1 MTNTKKLRCY
11 LYLRVSTEMQ
21 VEGYSLEAQRDRLKR
36 EADHRNMQVVSVFS
50 DEGKSG
56 KNIDGRPAFQEMLQR
71 IKDKTDNI
79 DYVLVFKLSRFGR
92 NAADV
97 LTSLQLMQDFGVNL
111 ICVEDGIDSSKDS
124 GKLMISVLSSVAE
137 VERENIRTQTMAGR
151 VQKAREGKW
160 NGGFAPYGYGLK
172 DGQLIV
178 CEKEAEVVRLIFKK
192 YTKTPMGA
200 HAIAK
205 WLNENGYV
213 KIRRQNGSNE
223 RFADSFVKSVLDN
236 PVYIGKI
243 AYGRRRNEKIDGE
256 RNKFHIVK
264 QAEYPVYE
272 GLHEPIIDN
281 ATWEI
286 ARAKRA
292 ENAFRREKT
301 HSKEHEH
308 VLSGILKCPV
318 CGAPMYGAVNR
329 KKKKDGSGEY
339 YTDMWYYVCKNR
351 KSITGQRC
359 SYKKHLRQDVINQQ
373 VEIILK
379 EVIGRTD
386 LPNMVAEKVGAPS
399 SLHTLLSEK
408 QRLEDAKS
416 KEQAKKTKLLNRI
429 HALDPDDSLYDSLF
443 DDLQS
448 VLREHTETIAG
459 IERNIR
465 RTEIAI
471 QNSASQQ
478 NTAKFV
484 QEYMKMMIESIS
496 ELPYDMEKELMNS
509 LLDQIEVFPEPQ
521 ENGQIV
527 KLVRFKLPIE
537 LNGEVYDQV
546 EFQGMGHT
554 GQDLDSLTYQKHA
567 ECVVLMSRVRKQTG
581 IY

>member
-1 MTNTKKLRCY
+1 MNTMKKQRCY

-36 EADHRNMQVVSVFS
+36 EADHRNMQVISEFS

-79 DYVLVFKLSRFGR
+79 DFVLVFKLSRFGR

-111 ICVEDGIDSSKDS
+111 ICMEDSIDSSKDS

-151 VQKAREGKW
+151 VQKAKEGKW
-160 NGGFAPYGYGLK
+160 NGGFAPYGYGLENGK
-172 DGQLIV
+172 LVICD
-178 CEKEAEVVRLIFKK
+178 EEAEVVRLIFEK

-200 HAIAK
+200 HSIAK

-213 KIRRQNGSNE
+213 KIRRQNGTNE
-223 RFADSFVKSVLDN
+223 RFAASFVKSVLDN

-243 AYGRRRNEKIDGE
+243 AYGRRRNEKIEGE

-272 GLHEPIIDN
+272 GLHNPIVDDT
-281 ATWEI
+281 TWET
-286 ARAKRA
+286 ARAKRE

-318 CGAPMYGAVNR
+318 CGSSMYGTVNR

-359 SYKKHLRQDVINQQ
+359 SYKKHLRQDVINRQ

-379 EVIGRTD
+379 EIMSHSDLTD
-386 LPNMVAEKVGAPS
+386 MVADKVDSPN
-399 SLHTLLSEK
+399 SLDALLSEK
-408 QRLEDAKS
+408 RRLEDAKS

-429 HALDPDDSLYDSLF
+429 HALDPDDQLYDSLF

-459 IERNIR
+459 IEKNIR
-465 RTEIAI
+465 RTETAI
-471 QNSASQQ
+471 QNSTSR
-478 NTAKFV
+478 NDTARYIQV
-484 QEYMKMMIESIS
+484 YMKAMIEFIS
-496 ELPYDMEKELMNS
+496 ELPYDMEKELMNA
-509 LLDQIEVFPEPQ
+509 LIDRVEVFPEPQ

-527 KLVRFKLPIE
+527 KLIRFKLPME

-546 EFQGMGHT
+546 EFQDICHT
-554 GQDLDSLTYQKHA
+554 GRDADSLDYRNHV
-567 ECVVLMSRVRKQTG
+567 EYVVLMSRVEK
-581 IY
+581 